1 MKKLKNL
8 WKRLKG
14 WQKGGLIGSLFG
26 LILTLSSMIVDTP
39 KINNLLEFL
48 IFMLFIYIFTSA
60 LFGIIIGY
68 FSYKIK
74 NKFTFFGGIIG
85 LIIGMFSI
93 LLFETKIGNIFLYFL
108 SFVLNVLKIF
118 FPSSIL
124 NSGGMALA
132 PIFIIFNIILWSFI
146 GLITGFII
154 YLIKKRLD
162 K

>member
-93 LLFETKIGNIFLYFL
+93 LLFETKIGNIKYSAVINYFIFPL
-108 SFVLNVLKIF
+108 FCIKCIKNIFSLKYF
-118 FPSSIL
+118 KFWG
-124 NSGGMALA
+124 N
-132 PIFIIFNIILWSFI
+132 
-146 GLITGFII
+146 GFST
-154 YLIKKRLD
+154 YFYYF
-162 K
+162 